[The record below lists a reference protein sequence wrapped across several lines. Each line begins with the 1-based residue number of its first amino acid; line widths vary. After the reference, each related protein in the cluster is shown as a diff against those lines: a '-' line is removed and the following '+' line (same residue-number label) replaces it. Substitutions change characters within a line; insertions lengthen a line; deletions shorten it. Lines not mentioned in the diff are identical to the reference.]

1 MVGTGLPQPV
11 AAAGVGES
19 AANEGEQDLTELI
32 MEHQRREY
40 ALLSRMAQRQREM
53 RRLRLQAAE
62 AVHAYEDTQKDSLH
76 NALVDPLINIEVAML
91 RQRLQEKDQAIARLK
106 EEAHGAQFQP
116 GSIQGQKLLRKCAHL
131 LDENSELGRQLG
143 EEKMQVLR
151 IQMTAERKRRVQL
164 RQRIGEFDRHAEQV
178 DGENE
183 RMQKKI
189 AELGQ
194 TLKVTRAEIEQHK
207 KDIEEFKSGGGSK
220 RKRDGEKKDPAVRA
234 AEKAA
239 KLAAT
244 QAAMAAAAGAVPQ
257 TQAIGGL
264 PTPVTS

>member
-1 MVGTGLPQPV
+1 MADGL
-11 AAAGVGES
+11 G
-19 AANEGEQDLTELI
+19 NEGEQDLTELI
-32 MEHQRREY
+32 MEYQRREY

-53 RRLRLQAAE
+53 RSLRLQAAE

-76 NALVDPLINIEVAML
+76 NALVDPVINIEIAML
-91 RQRLQEKDQAIARLK
+91 RQRLQEKDGDIAKLQD
-106 EEAHGAQFQP
+106 EARSAQFQP

-164 RQRIGEFDRHAEQV
+164 RQRIADFDRHAEQV
-178 DGENE
+178 DAENE

-194 TLKVTRAEIEQHK
+194 NLKVTRQEIDQHK
-207 KDIEEFKSGGGSK
+207 KDIEEFNSGAK
-220 RKRDGEKKDPAVRA
+220 RKHGEKHGEKKDKVERA
-234 AEKAA
+234 AEKGA
-239 KLAAT
+239 KLAA
-244 QAAMAAAAGAVPQ
+244 AGALAPM
-257 TQAIGGL
+257 QASVGGL
-264 PTPVTS
+264 PTPIVPAPEVPGGEAPAKKSKKER